1 MPDSPERNRLYRE
14 MAKIIEA
21 YAPWRLD
28 ISRYRNMLVQPWVL
42 GFKKHPILHAEW
54 QYIDVAPG
62 EVATMHGGPA
72 RSRMRAEARPAFRQ
86 APARGDPRGRW
97 EETAVTAYIIRRLWQ
112 MIPTMLGVILLVFI
126 LFNWVGGDPAYVLA
140 GKISNQEQIDNIRR
154 QLGVDQPV
162 WVQLWIFIKQ
172 VLTGDFGASWSTNEK
187 VSNILATRLGPSLT
201 VLVPLLVLDTLFA
214 IGLALAVAYVRGSLT
229 DRLVMIV
236 CTIGLS
242 ISVLVYIIVFQ
253 YFFAYKLGWFPVQ
266 GWGNSFRENLFVYSA
281 LPILIGLTVS
291 IAPNLRLYRT
301 FFLDEINQ
309 DYVRTARAK
318 GLSENRIMWIHVL
331 RNASIP
337 IITHLMAGLPGL
349 LLGAFLIERFFSIPG
364 IGREVILAV
373 ERSDFPVIKA
383 LTVYVA
389 FATMASNL
397 LADLMYKAVDPRVQ
411 LK

>member
-1 MPDSPERNRLYRE
+1 M
-14 MAKIIEA
+14 
-21 YAPWRLD
+21 
-28 ISRYRNMLVQPWVL
+28 
-42 GFKKHPILHAEW
+42 
-54 QYIDVAPG
+54 
-62 EVATMHGGPA
+62 
-72 RSRMRAEARPAFRQ
+72 
-86 APARGDPRGRW
+86 
-97 EETAVTAYIIRRLWQ
+97 TAYIIRRLWQ
-112 MIPTMLGVILLVFI
+112 MVPTMLGVILLVFV

-154 QLGVDQPV
+154 QLGVDQPI

-172 VLTGDFGASWSTNEK
+172 VLTADFGASWSTNEK
-187 VSNILATRLGPSLT
+187 VANILVTRLGPSLT
-201 VLVPLLVLDTLFA
+201 VLVPLLVVETIVA

-229 DRLVMIV
+229 DRMVMIL
-236 CTIGLS
+236 CTVGLS
-242 ISVLVYIIVFQ
+242 ISILVYIIVFQ

-266 GWGNSFRENLFVYSA
+266 GWGDSVVENLFRYAS
-281 LPILIGLTVS
+281 LPILIGLVVS

-301 FFLDEINQ
+301 FVLDEINQ

-349 LLGAFLIERFFSIPG
+349 LLGSFLIERFFSIPG

-383 LTVYVA
+383 ITVYVA
-389 FATMASNL
+389 FATILTNL
-397 LADLMYKAVDPRVQ
+397 LADLLYKAVDPRVQ